1 MDSEVYNLSYQFQ
14 ENDAPNINFESSFA
28 KEEGIERQPKAE
40 HQDTD
45 SEKGIISINLKE
57 IEENKEDNE
66 GILSL
71 SNFYLKFRS
80 NFWKCYHISAR
91 IRRPRPKEI
100 RG

>member
-14 ENDAPNINFESSFA
+14 ENEAQNINFESSFA

-66 GILSL
+66 GIFFLVQFLS
-71 SNFYLKFRS
+71 K
-80 NFWKCYHISAR
+80 I
-91 IRRPRPKEI
+91 
-100 RG
+100 